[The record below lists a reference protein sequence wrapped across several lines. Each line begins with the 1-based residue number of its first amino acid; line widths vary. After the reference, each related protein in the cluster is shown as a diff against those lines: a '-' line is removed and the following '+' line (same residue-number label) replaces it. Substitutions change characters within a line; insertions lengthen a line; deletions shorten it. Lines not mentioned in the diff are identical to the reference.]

1 MLETGPQKLG
11 RQQHRHQSPQAE
23 RALSNSVLDSVF
35 FFKLRFGF
43 LGPSCALGSLLQAV
57 HVIFGLNSLKTR
69 YIAHGEM
76 K

>member
-23 RALSNSVLDSVF
+23 RALSNSVLDSA
-35 FFKLRFGF
+35 FFKLHFGF
-43 LGPSCALGSLLQAV
+43 FGPSCALGSLLQAV